1 MEVTK
6 LGNFGYKITNISFK
20 EDPSQLLQLVGDGRI
35 VVIKNTSP
43 VNPTVLVEFY
53 KTLGSVVAQAD
64 TVAGVGVDGYNELVR
79 VTSTSLFAGAD
90 DGELEWHSAGM
101 NRTGSE
107 DIVAMYMNITSD
119 TGGNTYFSD
128 GQSAYNDLGI
138 DIKNSIN
145 EIKSKTLTYK
155 VGEKL
160 GLSSFHKNIFYDT
173 ESLMTFKDIDGTP
186 SFEKQVNRKM
196 LVTTHPI
203 NNKKGLHF
211 PWSVIR
217 GFTGMPKEQQKE
229 LYFHLKEHTMQDKYV
244 YTHTWD
250 PYDIILS
257 DQHHS
262 LHRRDKYYGNREL
275 FRSGIWVHNIH
286 DTATTI
292 N

>member
-6 LGNFGYKITNISFK
+6 LDNFGYKITNVSFN
-20 EDPSQLLQLVGDGRI
+20 EDPSQLLRLVGDGRV
-35 VVIKNTSP
+35 VVIKNASP
-43 VNPTVLVEFY
+43 VDPNTLVKFY
-53 KTLGSVVAQAD
+53 KTLGNVVAQAD

-79 VTSTSLFAGAD
+79 VTSTTLFAGAE
-90 DGELEWHSAGM
+90 DGELEWHCAGM
-101 NRTGSE
+101 NRYGGE
-107 DIVAMYMNITSD
+107 DIVAMYMNKLSD
-119 TGGNTYFSD
+119 TGGSTYFSD
-128 GQSAYNDLGI
+128 GQTAYNDLGI
-138 DIKNSIN
+138 DIKNIVN
-145 EIKSKTLTYK
+145 EIKSKTVTYK

-160 GLSSFHKNIFYDT
+160 GSLHKNIFYDT
-173 ESLMTFKDIDGTP
+173 ESLMTFKDIDDTL
-186 SFEKQVNRKM
+186 SFDKQVNRKI

-229 LYFHLKEHTMQDKYV
+229 LYFNLKEHTMQDKYV

-275 FRSGIWVHNIH
+275 YRSGIWVHNIH
-286 DTATTI
+286 DPATTI